1 MFKPLVRSLPSLSGN
16 ISLSCIIEK
25 SFIDKINNNEYIAS
39 VKNAELIPLQN
50 SLYNKRIP
58 VSLLTDRWEYNVSTF
73 YNAYQSVFY
82 TNEYSLMTNN
92 VEDYKYIDICS
103 YDQIGDRNKD
113 YEYGC
118 KRVRYLINGTQLSFY
133 APIYI
138 DNVNSLP
145 DYFIIRININNR
157 YNKYIKVRIA
167 KNAIYNYLGT
177 YLKRYLE
184 QIDDNVIF
192 CLPYTAQATY
202 YGISC
207 QHGGFEQVKDN
218 EFGKLYLHHTTI
230 NEFDY
235 TICNGFSRNKLMIR
249 QIIPLAFR
257 FNINDIL
264 TETEMNYFKFYKV
277 KISGYY
283 ENDYVKYD
291 LYDFDIDYSK
301 SYPIHRLYNPN
312 TGNFI
317 DDAQFNVMDVNYPSL
332 KEMNLYEYRYSN
344 KISPH
349 YCKWKLKHSS
359 DASPYIINMSY
370 GYSYLNYPELKYGE
384 FPTMFKD
391 IHPQAKIIAHD
402 LKLPYGKYKDKY
414 YVIEKFED
422 NTVYKNFIN
431 INKYNKLIRNSYS
444 SWFNI
449 YDENLLFSSDNWVQ
463 VKDNEAYFKGVFYDL
478 SQISKIYNIDNF
490 AIFVN
495 PICTYKEDNNS
506 IYKSK
511 FAVVNDED
519 DETVEV
525 RNIIYH
531 HNENAEMFALG
542 SKTSLTSYV
551 KENVYFVKDPNG
563 TFIRYKNYNDNNTY
577 YKVNDLLSNGYVKKE
592 NIDGITYDNYN
603 IISHELINVRNNN
616 NIFEDYYD
624 SDIDDF
630 RSQIIYREIFTEDI
644 TNKYNG
650 IKERLYVSNIF
661 SSDKKKLKSVF
672 DKFSNNE
679 DVYGKYALYLE
690 DVFIFK
696 NDIDKVFDNDKDN
709 LSKCQPYEY
718 VPYNNEN
725 GIILKDYF
733 IKKRKINPENE
744 IHKNDLATY
753 LNNFIF
759 VDPYNLEKYV
769 DLVYKNVDGTNRKAN
784 EIKSHIKNVAR
795 YEYYCKFID
804 KNHIKE
810 YYYKLKENNNDN
822 ILSLLYN
829 RKRIFKIQLA
839 DQSHLNDD
847 IIIKD
852 SYISLDKLIKFYDPD
867 SKNKINI
874 ETFIDSLSN
883 NRIVNNKFKLHI
895 YNSPNKDN
903 NNDVNE
909 IDMYL
914 DLCFKKSFIL
924 LDKYI
929 YDNIIKYVS
938 EEEKDQELLNVYN
951 YLYLYK
957 LEDTGDENY
966 DILFKYDA
974 DDTKISSIYKS
985 LLENNFEFKDTDN
998 YMVPLFN
1005 NIYMNDEDR
1014 ELEYNILLNN
1024 VSPCKITTTNRVYYS
1039 LNNTLDCFY
1048 EINDDMK
1055 DIDNIDII
1063 NNLETERY
1071 SMYNILNP
1079 EINDNNTLS
1088 DLEQIFSVN
1097 DNEENKRLYYLS
1109 LMKFAKHEN
1118 YYISNKENIEA
1129 YETYVNENLHK
1140 YLEYL
1145 KDSEDFNVFYSMLSR
1160 ADKYLIYKDPDT
1172 KINIYDYNGKIY
1184 GAYVIDINLD
1194 NTNMSFYTTNDDK
1207 LNFDYFKSIN
1217 NHIFNID
1224 RNDIQELVNEYNKL
1238 NKIVNGNNTY
1248 IDLKSYVSAL
1258 KHKIDNINNE
1268 SYIINSN
1275 RKIEVDELINE
1286 YNKLSSIVGKYNK
1299 INYSENISI
1308 SKELKNN
1315 IREFTTKIN
1324 NLTNASVNLTII
1336 LKEYFKKLYPFVKYD
1351 LFSYLVKEL
1360 ENIIILPSEFNLKLT
1375 KYPVKYTD
1383 IIKNNESDNANLG
1396 NKLIVKSNTI
1406 NNINNIADKITVKY
1420 NNTLTKNNKVT
1431 LGNVADD
1438 LIQLYNDI
1446 EDNKIYI
1453 SLTEYKEFTTDIK
1466 KIVKINNY
1474 LDIDKLINKYKNIKN
1489 ISEIYVKTLNDLD
1502 SGKSLSEYYTLIS
1515 KSDEKNIKL
1524 IRYFNRIV
1532 PYIKKVSKIND
1543 FMLVKLKD
1551 THDYFDNNIT
1561 YVRDIYMNEYHPLR
1575 IYSEKN
1581 KYREH
1586 IQFEYKHF
1594 NDNLFYN
1601 LEEKFI
1607 LKTNRIFTD
1616 NEIKKY
1622 RELEAE
1628 VSDDIYSPYY
1638 LFDQYVKNIIYKTT
1652 NYNVKAMFD
1661 ENEML
1666 FLFNNY
1672 RIQYIIKF
1680 DSLINDINYYTLNY
1694 EFTLL

>member
-25 SFIDKINNNEYIAS
+25 TFIDKINNNEYIAS
-39 VKNAELIPLQN
+39 IKNAELIPLQN

-73 YNAYQSVFY
+73 YNTYQSIFY
-82 TNEYSLMTNN
+82 TNEYSLMTND

-113 YEYGC
+113 YEFGC

-138 DNVNSLP
+138 DDINSLP
-145 DYFIIRININNR
+145 DYFVIRININNR

-192 CLPYTAQATY
+192 CLPYTGQATY

-218 EFGKLYLHHTTI
+218 EFSKLYLHHTTI

-249 QIIPLAFR
+249 QIIPLSFR

-264 TETEMNYFKFYKV
+264 TETELNYFKFYKV

-312 TGNFI
+312 SGNFI
-317 DDAQFNVMDVNYPSL
+317 DDAEFNVMDVNYPSL
-332 KEMNLYEYRYSN
+332 KEMRLYEYRYSN
-344 KISPH
+344 RISPH

-370 GYSYLNYPELKYGE
+370 GYSYMNYPELKYGE

-391 IHPQAKIIAHD
+391 IHPQAKIISHD

-449 YDENLLFSSDNWVQ
+449 YDENLLFSSDNWTQ

-478 SQISKIYNIDNF
+478 SQISKTYNIDNF
-490 AIFVN
+490 AVFIN
-495 PICTYKEDNNS
+495 PICTYKEDNKS

-511 FAVVNDED
+511 FAIVNEAD

-531 HNENAEMFALG
+531 HTESAEMFALG

-551 KENVYFVKDPNG
+551 KENIYFVEDPEG
-563 TFIRYKNYNDNNTY
+563 TFVKYQGYNDNNTY
-577 YKVNDLLSNGYVKKE
+577 YKINELLSNGYVKKE
-592 NIDGITYDNYN
+592 NVDGLTYDNYN
-603 IISHELINVRNNN
+603 ILSYELINVRNNN

-624 SDIDDF
+624 TDIDDL
-630 RSQIIYREIFTEDI
+630 RNQIIYREIFTED
-644 TNKYNG
+644 TNNKYNG

-661 SSDKKKLKSVF
+661 SSDKKKLKVMY
-672 DKFSNNE
+672 DKFTNDE

-690 DVFIFK
+690 DTFIFK
-696 NDIDKVFDNDKDN
+696 GDIDKVFDNDKNN
-709 LSKCQPYEY
+709 LSNCQAYEY
-718 VPYNNEN
+718 IPYNNEN

-733 IKKRKINPENE
+733 VKKRKIRPENK
-744 IHKNDLATY
+744 INKSDVNKY

-759 VDPYNLEKYV
+759 VDPYNLENYI
-769 DLVYKNVDGTNRKAN
+769 DIIYKNFDGTNREANAIKAY
-784 EIKSHIKNVAR
+784 IQTIPK
-795 YEYYCKFID
+795 YEYYCKLID

-810 YYYKLKENNNDN
+810 YYYKLKENNIDN
-822 ILSLLYN
+822 ILNLLYN
-829 RKRIFKIQLA
+829 RKRIFQIQLT
-839 DQSHLNDD
+839 DQSHSYDD

-852 SYISLDKLIKFYDPD
+852 SYISLDKLIEFYDPD
-867 SKNKINI
+867 STNTINI
-874 ETFIDSLSN
+874 ETFIDSLSD

-895 YNSPNKDN
+895 HNKDN
-903 NNDVNE
+903 SDNNIST
-909 IDMYL
+909 IDLYL

-929 YDNIIKYVS
+929 YDNIINYIS

-957 LEDTGDENY
+957 LEDTADENY
-966 DILFKYDA
+966 DILYKYDA
-974 DDTKISSIYKS
+974 DDTKSSNIYKN
-985 LLENNFEFKDTDN
+985 LLSNNLIFKDTDK

-1014 ELEYNILLNN
+1014 ELEFNILSNN
-1024 VSPCKITTTNRVYYS
+1024 VQECEINSTNTVYYS
-1039 LNNTLDCFY
+1039 INDTFDCFY
-1048 EINDDMK
+1048 EINNDDM
-1055 DIDNIDII
+1055 IDII
-1063 NNLETERY
+1063 NIDASNNLTTTRY
-1071 SMYNILNP
+1071 SIYNILNP
-1079 EINDNNTLS
+1079 EINDNNVLS
-1088 DLEQIFSVN
+1088 DFEKIFN
-1097 DNEENKRLYYLS
+1097 IYNNEENKRLFYLS

-1129 YETYVNENLHK
+1129 YENYVNENLHA
-1140 YLEYL
+1140 YFEYL
-1145 KDSEDFNVFYSMLSR
+1145 KDSEDFSFFYDMLSKDDR
-1160 ADKYLIYKDPDT
+1160 HLIYRDNDT
-1172 KINIYDYNGKIY
+1172 KINIFDYNGKIY
-1184 GAYVIDINLD
+1184 GAYIIDINLD

-1207 LNFDYFKSIN
+1207 INFDYFKSIN
-1217 NHIFNID
+1217 NHVFSID
-1224 RNDIQELVNEYNKL
+1224 KNDISELSNEYEQLYN
-1238 NKIVNGNNTY
+1238 IVNGNNIY
-1248 IDLKSYVSAL
+1248 VDLKANISSL
-1258 KHKIDNINNE
+1258 KSKIDNLNNE
-1268 SYIINSN
+1268 TYIINN
-1275 RKIEVDELINE
+1275 TRKIEVDELINE
-1286 YNKLSSIVGKYNK
+1286 YNQLSNIIGKYK
-1299 INYSENISI
+1299 KLNYSENVSI
-1308 SKELKNN
+1308 IKELKTNV
-1315 IREFTTKIN
+1315 REFGVKISK
-1324 NLTNASVNLTII
+1324 LTNSSENLKII

-1360 ENIIILPSEFNLKLT
+1360 ENIVILPSEFNLKLT
-1375 KYPVKYTD
+1375 KYPVKYND
-1383 IIKNNESDNANLG
+1383 IIKEKKE
-1396 NKLIVKSNTI
+1396 NKLMSNST
-1406 NNINNIADKITVKY
+1406 NNINNINDKVTIKY
-1420 NNTLTKNNKVT
+1420 NNITTKNIKTT

-1438 LIQLYNDI
+1438 LIKLYNDI

-1453 SLTEYKEFTTDIK
+1453 SLTEYKEFTTDVK
-1466 KIVKINNY
+1466 KIFKISNWHD
-1474 LDIDKLINKYKNIKN
+1474 LVKLINKYKNLRN
-1489 ISEIYVKTLNDLD
+1489 ISALYAKKLNDAD
-1502 SGKSLSEYYTLIS
+1502 QNNSSVEYYTLINRPE
-1515 KSDEKNIKL
+1515 DKNIKL

-1532 PYIKKVSKIND
+1532 PYIKKVSKIDD

-1551 THDYFDNNIT
+1551 TTDYFDSNMT
-1561 YVRDIYMNEYHPLR
+1561 YVRDLYFNEYHPVR

-1581 KYREH
+1581 TYREH
-1586 IQFEYKHF
+1586 KQFEYKHF
-1594 NDNLFYN
+1594 NDNCFYN
-1601 LEEKFI
+1601 LEEKFT

-1622 RELEAE
+1622 RELAAE
-1628 VSDDIYSPYY
+1628 KSDDIYSPYY
-1638 LFDQYVKNIIYKTT
+1638 LFDQYVKNIIFKTT
-1652 NYNVKAMFD
+1652 NYNVRNMFD